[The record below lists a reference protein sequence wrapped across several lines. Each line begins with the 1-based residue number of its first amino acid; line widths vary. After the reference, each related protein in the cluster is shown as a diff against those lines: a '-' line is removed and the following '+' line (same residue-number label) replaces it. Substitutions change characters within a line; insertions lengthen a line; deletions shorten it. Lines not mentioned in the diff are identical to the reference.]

1 MISRTSVPSSA
12 ATFWSNAGIAF
23 APGAPPVAALPRS
36 SAKID
41 AACVSPANS
50 TPSGLNARGPIALN
64 VGLVPLAALVR
75 SAAGTPDQD
84 ITTVRINA
92 DFRNRDRIRELL
104 FQLHPG
110 RIVSPTTEEGMRR
123 LLVVGMLLTVPGL
136 SMAQQP
142 ATPST
147 QPQAPKMASDEVM
160 ALLEK
165 GEVFFLDV
173 REPSELEELGTLEG
187 YVNIPLGQIEKRLK
201 EIPKD
206 KAIITA

>member
-1 MISRTSVPSSA
+1 
-12 ATFWSNAGIAF
+12 
-23 APGAPPVAALPRS
+23 
-36 SAKID
+36 
-41 AACVSPANS
+41 
-50 TPSGLNARGPIALN
+50 
-64 VGLVPLAALVR
+64 
-75 SAAGTPDQD
+75 
-84 ITTVRINA
+84 
-92 DFRNRDRIRELL
+92 
-104 FQLHPG
+104 
-110 RIVSPTTEEGMRR
+110 MRR

-142 ATPST
+142 ATPAT

-173 REPSELEELGTLEG
+173 REPGELEELGTLEG

-206 KAIITA
+206 KAVITA